1 MREKG
6 SAKSR
11 TINEGAVATPSKKK
25 GIAKSRTIN
34 VHSCPMYRHLLG
46 LLCGLDSFVTSRI
59 PVFSKRID
67 FFKVGI
73 DNELL
78 DPLFSF
84 EEVSEEAEPLASDVD
99 QGLHAGNDKEEANR
113 ILDAGRDLDVSSNEA
128 ELTGGQDNLN
138 HVIEPATEENMEKET
153 TEGLTEMDNG
163 SEHVKE
169 DIPADFESRRREI
182 QNAMT
187 PVRRSSRIRNQYAS
201 R

>member
-11 TINEGAVATPSKKK
+11 TINEGAVATPRQEK
-25 GIAKSRTIN
+25 GLAKSRTIN

-84 EEVSEEAEPLASDVD
+84 EEVSEEAEPLG
-99 QGLHAGNDKEEANR
+99 QHNKEESPPFR
-113 ILDAGRDLDVSSNEA
+113 
-128 ELTGGQDNLN
+128 
-138 HVIEPATEENMEKET
+138 
-153 TEGLTEMDNG
+153 
-163 SEHVKE
+163 
-169 DIPADFESRRREI
+169 ESRSQTLI
-182 QNAMT
+182 QE
-187 PVRRSSRIRNQYAS
+187 QKKKQ
-201 R
+201 

>member
-11 TINEGAVATPSKKK
+11 TINEGAVATPRKKK

-34 VHSCPMYRHLLG
+34 VHRHLLG

-99 QGLHAGNDKEEANR
+99 QGLHAGNVKEEANR

-153 TEGLTEMDNG
+153 TEGLTEMGNG
-163 SEHVKE
+163 SVHVKE

-187 PVRRSSRIRNQYAS
+187 PVRRSGRIRNQYAS